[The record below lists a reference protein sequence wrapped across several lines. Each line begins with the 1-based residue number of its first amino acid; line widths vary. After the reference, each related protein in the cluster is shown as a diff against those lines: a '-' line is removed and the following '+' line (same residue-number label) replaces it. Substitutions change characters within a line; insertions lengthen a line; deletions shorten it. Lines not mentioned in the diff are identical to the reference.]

1 MREPV
6 LASDYVLRVAQ
17 AKWARGNARVIR
29 IGEFGMSAADTV
41 ECVVIADTPESE
53 ELAGLPLRDVEMGPI
68 GQPPEIRWS

>member
-1 MREPV
+1 
-6 LASDYVLRVAQ
+6 
-17 AKWARGNARVIR
+17 
-29 IGEFGMSAADTV
+29 MSAADTV